1 MNRTYQ
7 PFIVEMAKQYV
18 EVLGN
23 ELDFYEE
30 EKITT
35 TEYSKQLFC
44 EKLTEK
50 FLDGQISS
58 DDGINGI
65 FNEDEFSGIL
75 NQIHVQNTLDG
86 LVNKG
91 LINYIEDDN
100 GEEMYFLTKK
110 GKLVAEKMDINTGNT
125 VK

>member
-65 FNEDEFSGIL
+65 FN
-75 NQIHVQNTLDG
+75 
-86 LVNKG
+86 
-91 LINYIEDDN
+91 
-100 GEEMYFLTKK
+100 
-110 GKLVAEKMDINTGNT
+110 
-125 VK
+125 